1 MTSADSQSTSL
12 GTRTPAARGPVG
24 VTAGR
29 RGARIGDERPWA
41 WCGLALVLLV
51 ALGLR
56 LWGIKEGL
64 PYIYN
69 IDEAGHF
76 VPKAVRMFS
85 EGLNPRYFVNPPAL
99 TYVLHLVFDAW
110 FGGGHAVLRE
120 YALHPG
126 EVFLVARVT
135 VALLGTGAVWML
147 YLLGARLFD
156 RRTGLLAA
164 AIEAVAFLPV
174 SYGHLALNDAVT
186 LLPLTLSLYGS
197 AGVMRFGRRR
207 DYALAGIGL
216 GLACASK
223 YTAGIAIVP
232 FAAAAAAHYLDS
244 IGPASARPVPGG
256 PSSGDPHSGGPSSG
270 DPSSDGPGSEGSG
283 SEGSSV
289 VDPTSARP
297 IPADSGRRVA
307 FCVVL
312 AGACA
317 LASFLLANPYA
328 LLDFK
333 LFYSELVHQ
342 SNLSDEAQGK
352 LGAPKEIGILYYLWS
367 FSWGLGW
374 APALAALGGA
384 VAIWRRHAR
393 IGWLLV
399 PAAILFLAFMGLQD
413 RYFGRWLMP
422 IFPIACLLAAF
433 FGLALVGAI
442 AERVRRA
449 RASRSE
455 SPGVLGGGPTKTTAR
470 KRTRARRIALGA
482 MSVLVVAVLLGQGV
496 LYSVHNDLVLSRAD
510 TRNIARAWMVA
521 HVPRGAPIVVEPVV
535 LDSWIEEGAG
545 ASRGD
550 RWLKYEALQSVIAP
564 DGSVAP
570 QTIHEVTL
578 EDYETTLSPA
588 LIGWYERLGYCW
600 VVSGSTESGRA
611 LADPRAAP
619 FASAYYHALATRA
632 EVVYRVSPYSPGS
645 NPPGF
650 SFDWSFDYYPLSY
663 ERPGPEMTVYRLR
676 GGRCAR
682 AAR

>member
-1 MTSADSQSTSL
+1 MTVAEPTGASIDAGAASKSGPSESRGSTRL
-12 GTRTPAARGPVG
+12 LV
-24 VTAGR
+24 
-29 RGARIGDERPWA
+29 
-41 WCGLALVLLV
+41 WCGLALVLLT

-56 LWGIKEGL
+56 LWGIGEGL
-64 PYIYN
+64 PYVYN

-85 EGLNPRYFVNPPAL
+85 EGLNPHYFVNPPAL
-99 TYVLHLVFDAW
+99 TYVLHLVFDVW
-110 FGGGHAVLRE
+110 FGGDHGVIHE
-120 YALHPG
+120 YELHPG

-156 RRTGLLAA
+156 RRIGLLAA

-186 LLPLTLSLYGS
+186 LLPLTLSLFGS
-197 AGVMRFGRRR
+197 AGVMLHGRKR

-232 FAAAAAAHYLDS
+232 FATATAARYLDS
-244 IGPASARPVPGG
+244 IGAT
-256 PSSGDPHSGGPSSG
+256 SSHSISG
-270 DPSSDGPGSEGSG
+270 
-283 SEGSSV
+283 
-289 VDPTSARP
+289 RP
-297 IPADSGRRVA
+297 IPNHPGRRAVVGVA
-307 FCVVL
+307 L

-317 LASFLLANPYA
+317 LGSFLIANPYA

-333 LFYSELVHQ
+333 LFYSELIHQ

-374 APALAALGGA
+374 VPAIAALGGA

-399 PAAILFLAFMGLQD
+399 PAAVLFLAFMGLQD

-422 IFPIACLLAAF
+422 ILPIACLLGAF
-433 FGLALVGAI
+433 FGLTLAGAIVDRAHGRRAQQSQSSSFSGGGSTLATTPRWSSARRTAVVGA
-442 AERVRRA
+442 
-449 RASRSE
+449 
-455 SPGVLGGGPTKTTAR
+455 
-470 KRTRARRIALGA
+470 
-482 MSVLVVAVLLGQGV
+482 SVLVVILLLGQGAI
-496 LYSVHNDLVLSRAD
+496 YSVHNDLVLSRAD
-510 TRNIARAWMVA
+510 TRNVIRAWMVA
-521 HVPRGAPIVVEPVV
+521 HVPRGTPIVVEPVV
-535 LDSWIEEGAG
+535 LDSWIEEGKG
-545 ASRGD
+545 TSRSE
-550 RWLKYEALQSVIAP
+550 RWPKYEALQSVIAP
-564 DGSVAP
+564 DGSLAP
-570 QTIHEVTL
+570 QTIHQVTL

-600 VVSGSTESGRA
+600 VVVGSTESGRA

-619 FASAYYHALATRA
+619 FASAYYHELATQA
-632 EVVYRVSPYSPGS
+632 EVAYRVSPYSPRS
-645 NPPGF
+645 SPPRF

-663 ERPGPEMTVYRLR
+663 ERPGPEMTIYRLR
-676 GGRCAR
+676 GGHCAG
-682 AAR
+682 AAG

>member
-1 MTSADSQSTSL
+1 M
-12 GTRTPAARGPVG
+12 P
-24 VTAGR
+24 TAER
-29 RGARIGDERPWA
+29 RAWA
-41 WCGLALVLLV
+41 WAGLALVLAV

-56 LWGIKEGL
+56 LWGIREGL
-64 PYIYN
+64 PYVYN

-76 VPKAVRMFS
+76 VPKAVAMFS
-85 EGLNPRYFVNPPAL
+85 HGLNPRYFVNPPAL
-99 TYVLHLVFDAW
+99 TYVLHLVFDVW
-110 FGGGHAVLRE
+110 FGGAHGVTRE
-120 YALHPG
+120 YELRPG

-135 VALLGTGAVWML
+135 VALLGTAAVWML

-186 LLPLTLSLYGS
+186 LLPLTLSLFGS
-197 AGVMRFGRRR
+197 AGVMRHGHRR

-244 IGPASARPVPGG
+244 IGST
-256 PSSGDPHSGGPSSG
+256 SGRSGSV
-270 DPSSDGPGSEGSG
+270 GSG
-283 SEGSSV
+283 SVGSGFVGPGPVGPVPVGPVPVGSGPAGPSLAR
-289 VDPTSARP
+289 PTSAHP
-297 IPADSGRRVA
+297 IPAHPGRCVA
-307 FCVVL
+307 LCVVL

-317 LASFLLANPYA
+317 LASFLIANPYA

-333 LFYSELVHQ
+333 LFYAELLHQ

-413 RYFGRWLMP
+413 RYFGRWLLP
-422 IFPIACLLAAF
+422 IFPIVCLLASYFALTLVDAVVN
-433 FGLALVGAI
+433 GERRGRTKRRPPTDLAGGEPAATATRKRSWSRQIVLVGAF
-442 AERVRRA
+442 A
-449 RASRSE
+449 
-455 SPGVLGGGPTKTTAR
+455 
-470 KRTRARRIALGA
+470 
-482 MSVLVVAVLLGQGV
+482 LVVLLLLGQGV
-496 LYSVHNDLVLSRAD
+496 VYSVHNDLVLSRAD
-510 TRNIARAWMVA
+510 TRNITRAWMVA
-521 HVPRGAPIVVEPVV
+521 HVPRGSPIVVEPVV
-535 LDSWIEEGAG
+535 LDSWIEEGVG
-545 ASRGD
+545 ASHTD
-550 RWLKYEALQSVIAP
+550 RWLKYQALQSVIAP
-564 DGSVAP
+564 DGSLAA
-570 QTIHEVTL
+570 QTIHQVTL

-611 LADPRAAP
+611 FADPRAAP
-619 FASAYYHALATRA
+619 FADAYYRALAAHA
-632 EVVYRVSPYSPGS
+632 EVAYHISPYTPGS
-645 NPPGF
+645 TPPRF
-650 SFDWSFDYYPLSY
+650 SFDWTFDYYPLSY
-663 ERPGPEMTVYRLR
+663 ERPGPEMTVYRLH

-682 AAR
+682 TVG